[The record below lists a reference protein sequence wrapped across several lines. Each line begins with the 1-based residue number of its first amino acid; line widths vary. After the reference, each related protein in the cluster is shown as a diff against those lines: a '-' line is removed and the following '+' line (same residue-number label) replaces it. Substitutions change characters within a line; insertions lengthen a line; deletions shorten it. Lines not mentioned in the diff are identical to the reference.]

1 MFVENLFGATENGC
15 CPYGSARFACRPRST
30 SRFSRPKYF
39 YSTDRATFPA
49 RYGVWSTGRRLD
61 GRRARTYRKAVS
73 KFPHN
78 SHETHARWM
87 RTLVVVTSSLFT
99 ISSEFTRDDHS
110 RRVVERDTTQTVR
123 PEENPGDFVY
133 SKQAISLQVQFWS
146 DLFLAFYRLKVFL
159 MVLQ

>member
-1 MFVENLFGATENGC
+1 
-15 CPYGSARFACRPRST
+15 
-30 SRFSRPKYF
+30 
-39 YSTDRATFPA
+39 
-49 RYGVWSTGRRLD
+49 
-61 GRRARTYRKAVS
+61 
-73 KFPHN
+73 
-78 SHETHARWM
+78 M

-123 PEENPGDFVY
+123 PEENPGDFVH

-146 DLFLAFYRLKVFL
+146 DLFLAFYRLEVFL